1 MQGSLTYIT
10 IYSIYLFKYC
20 RIRAV
25 FAIQI
30 RISERAAISCK
41 IITRFSCLMR
51 FFIRM
56 LPSQVAVYYQYIGFL
71 LLNRKRGY

>member
-25 FAIQI
+25 FAIEI
-30 RISERAAISCK
+30 RIVKELQFRVKSSQDLAA
-41 IITRFSCLMR
+41 
-51 FFIRM
+51 
-56 LPSQVAVYYQYIGFL
+56 
-71 LLNRKRGY
+71 